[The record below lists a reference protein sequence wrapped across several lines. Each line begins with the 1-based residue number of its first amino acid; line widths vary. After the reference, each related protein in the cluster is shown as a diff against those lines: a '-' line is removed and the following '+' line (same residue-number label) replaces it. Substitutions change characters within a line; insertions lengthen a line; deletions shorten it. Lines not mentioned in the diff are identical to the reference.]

1 MSRPPASLSLDLD
14 NEWSYLKTHGD
25 PEWEALPS
33 YLATVVPRALE
44 FLAQHGQRITVFIVG
59 QDAALPQHE
68 AVLRSIADA
77 GHEIGNHSFKHE
89 PYLASYSPAEIE
101 DELRKADD
109 AIRAATG
116 ASIVGF
122 RGPGY
127 ARSPVILDTL
137 SRMGYHYEASTLP
150 TYIGPLARAY
160 YFKTSKL
167 SPEEREKRKALFG
180 SFADG
185 LEPLRIRTVEA
196 AGRRMALIPVTTM
209 PILKIPIH
217 FSYLLYLCTFSEPI
231 GMAYFASAMALCR
244 ATGVQPSLLL
254 HPLDFLDGTD
264 APRLRFFPAMGF
276 PAAKKLRIL
285 SSALERFSA
294 TFASGPIREHV
305 APYLGAGVTLPAA
318 PGAVAR

>member
-1 MSRPPASLSLDLD
+1 LSRPPASLSLDLD

-44 FLAQHGQRITVFIVG
+44 FCAQHGQRITVFVVG
-59 QDAALPQHE
+59 QDAALPHHRD
-68 AVLRSIADA
+68 VLRSIADA

-89 PYLASYSPAEIE
+89 PYLASYSPSEIE
-101 DELRKADD
+101 AELRNADD
-109 AIRAATG
+109 AIRGATG

-127 ARSPVILDTL
+127 ARSPVILDVL
-137 SRMGYHYEASTLP
+137 SRMGYDYEASTLP

-160 YFKTSKL
+160 YFRTSKL

-180 SFADG
+180 SFKDG
-185 LEPLRIRTVEA
+185 LEPLQIRTVEA
-196 AGRRMALIPVTTM
+196 AGRQMALIPVTTM

-217 FSYLLYLCTFSEPI
+217 FSYLLYLCTFSEAI
-231 GMAYFASAMALCR
+231 GMAYFSAALAMCR

-254 HPLDFLDGTD
+254 HPLDFLDGSD
-264 APRLRFFPAMGF
+264 APRLRFFPAMDF
-276 PAAKKLRIL
+276 PATRKLRIL
-285 SSALERFSA
+285 GAALDRFSGA
-294 TFASGPIREHV
+294 FASGPIRDHV
-305 APYLGAGVTLPAA
+305 APYLRANVAVPA
-318 PGAVAR
+318 PGAVAG

>member
-1 MSRPPASLSLDLD
+1 MSRQPASLSLDLD

-25 PEWEALPS
+25 PEWETLPS
-33 YLATVVPRALE
+33 YLDKVIPRALE
-44 FLAQHGQRITVFIVG
+44 FLAEHGQKITVFVVG
-59 QDAALPQHE
+59 QDAALPQHH
-68 AVLRSIADA
+68 AVLRSIAEA

-101 DELRKADD
+101 DELRRADD

-116 ASIVGF
+116 ATLTGF

-137 SRMGYHYEASTLP
+137 SRMGYNYEASTLP

-160 YFKTSKL
+160 YFRTSKL
-167 SPEEREKRKALFG
+167 SHEERERRKALFG
-180 SFADG
+180 SFSDG
-185 LEPLRIRTVEA
+185 FEPLKIRTVEV

-217 FSYLLYLCTFSEPI
+217 FSYLIYLCTFSEPV
-231 GMAYFASAMALCR
+231 GMAYFSAAMAMCR

-264 APRLRFFPAMGF
+264 APRLRFFPAMSF

-285 SSALERFSA
+285 SAALKRFSA
-294 TFASGPIREHV
+294 AFASGPISGHV
-305 APYLGAGVTLPAA
+305 APYLAANLTLPAN
-318 PGAVAR
+318 PEAVAR